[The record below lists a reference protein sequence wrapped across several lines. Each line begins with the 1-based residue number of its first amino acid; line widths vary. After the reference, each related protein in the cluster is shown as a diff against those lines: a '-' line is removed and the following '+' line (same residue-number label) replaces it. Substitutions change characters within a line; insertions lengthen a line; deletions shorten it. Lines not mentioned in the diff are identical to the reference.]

1 MVLLRKPLVSSP
13 LENSSKLF
21 MLTALLL
28 EADSLV
34 LENLPDTGRDIWLML
49 MLVARKLELT
59 AARGPEAGLEEES
72 ERLPEA
78 AEAAA
83 WEAGPGRG
91 RAESLATWVIL
102 ARSPWLLASS
112 LIVSMMETVCTWPLP
127 PFILILALVSSN

>member
-49 MLVARKLELT
+49 MLVARNLEGGVRT
-59 AARGPEAGLEEES
+59 GGGC
-72 ERLPEA
+72 
-78 AEAAA
+78 
-83 WEAGPGRG
+83 W
-91 RAESLATWVIL
+91 
-102 ARSPWLLASS
+102 
-112 LIVSMMETVCTWPLP
+112 
-127 PFILILALVSSN
+127 